1 MTSVSHSMPTRPVT
15 FVRPLAALVLLVLLA
30 GCAGYEWRP
39 GTGGRL
45 LDIHAHVPAD
55 VVRALS
61 DAPSCCAS
69 LADLPFAPL
78 DPSGRVVLDIDER
91 SPAFAFET
99 GKSFFA
105 AFRLPDGPRPLEVSV
120 TSRMPFAALGPL
132 RPIFNPALA
141 VLDAHHR
148 VVRLFHEP
156 EDFAVRTPVSEP
168 AGLEVAGAVY
178 IGEAPEQAAYLVVL
192 TTDALRTR
200 RATPGAIPGA
210 ALEAALGAMLGGVT
224 LEGFSPMGIVEL
236 AVRSMPFLR
245 PPVRFRA
252 SARWVGP
259 DRPGTTAAELLSPR
273 DHRLYGDATA
283 VRYVEEQGGHYTE
296 RLAIPFERI
305 VSVHVDHRVLTGSHL
320 LIDTAASPDALT
332 VRQDFVLSNLA
343 DEPGYAVKDAE
354 RVLAAVIRRGWYRE
368 PVAIVAGATVSDV
381 AFSES
386 PGVPAP
392 AGERILTGATA
403 GGTLTAS
410 VCALCMSGVCTPDIL
425 LGCAGLFTAG
435 AGVGGAVSAVGE
447 VLSGGFATPPQ
458 PPSQPAQEVEAITTV
473 LRAATDTLLAQDALR
488 ACAIRRAAGAGFWVE
503 QGRAATLAAEPAQ
516 ARFVVQT
523 VLDRVELRAKGEPG
537 QSPEEVP
544 VQLVAEGTV
553 VFRDASQKSE
563 ERRTV
568 RWEGPTHVLAQW
580 SGSDRTVLETSL
592 RTACDGLAGGMLDA
606 AASFWRQPR

>member
-15 FVRPLAALVLLVLLA
+15 LVRPLAALVLLVLLA

-45 LDIHAHVPAD
+45 WDLHVQVPAD
-55 VVRALS
+55 AVRALS

-78 DPSGRVVLDIDER
+78 DLSGRVVLDIDER

-120 TSRMPFAALGPL
+120 KTRMPLAAFGPG

-148 VVRLFHEP
+148 VVRLVHEP
-156 EDFAVRTPVSEP
+156 EDFAVRPPVSEP
-168 AGLEVAGAVY
+168 AGVEVAGVVY
-178 IGEAPEQAAYLVVL
+178 IGEAPEQAACLVVL
-192 TTDALRTR
+192 TTDDLRTR
-200 RATPGAIPGA
+200 RATPGATAEAIPGA
-210 ALEAALGAMLGGVT
+210 MFVGVT
-224 LEGFSPMGIVEL
+224 LEGFSPVGIVEL
-236 AVRSMPFLR
+236 AVRSMPFLQ

-259 DRPGTTAAELLSPR
+259 DRPIATAAAELLSLR
-273 DHRLYGDATA
+273 DHRLYVDATA
-283 VRYVEEQGGHYTE
+283 VRYAEEQDGHYVE
-296 RLAIPFERI
+296 RLAFPFDRV
-305 VSVHVDHRVLTGSHL
+305 VSVQVDYRLLTGSHL
-320 LIDTAASPDALT
+320 LIDTAASPDAPT
-332 VRQDFVLSNLA
+332 VRYDFELSNIPG
-343 DEPGYAVKDAE
+343 EPGDAAKAAE
-354 RVLAAVIRRGWYRE
+354 RVLAAAIRPGWYRE
-368 PVAIVAGATVSDV
+368 PVAIVAGATVPLV
-381 AFSES
+381 VFRES
-386 PGVPAP
+386 PHVPAP
-392 AGERILTGATA
+392 AGERILADATA
-403 GGTLTAS
+403 GGVATAS
-410 VCALCMSGVCTPDIL
+410 VCALCQFGGCTPEIL
-425 LGCAGLFTAG
+425 LGCAGLFAVG
-435 AGVGGAVSAVGE
+435 AAVGGAVSTAGE
-447 VLSGGFATPPQ
+447 LLSGGFAPPPQ
-458 PPSQPAQEVEAITTV
+458 PPSQPTPEVDASTSV
-473 LRAATDTLLAQDALR
+473 LRAASDTLLAQDALR
-488 ACAIRRAAGAGFWVE
+488 ACALRRAAGAGFWVE

-592 RTACDGLAGGMLDA
+592 RAACDGLAGGMLDA